1 LSLVVPEP
9 EGDIRAQLRAVIDP
23 KHPKRACFATRE
35 NYGIALPPD
44 ACDEVETYTE
54 KRREGCLFTIDEA
67 LAKAFRIA
75 PAEPEAAFDKA
86 MAEILGYPE
95 AKPDVLLA
103 CQGRLFTLARVV
115 QARDTQDWV
124 VHEAMTSPA
133 MLGYTTEELQKHV
146 PSGGRLVVSTPA
158 DVIRRRLA
166 LREAGK

>member
-1 LSLVVPEP
+1 MGLRSTDRTEGTLVS
-9 EGDIRAQLRAVIDP
+9 R
-23 KHPKRACFATRE
+23 
-35 NYGIALPPD
+35 
-44 ACDEVETYTE
+44 DE
-54 KRREGCLFTIDEA
+54 DA
-67 LAKAFRIA
+67 LAAFRAA
-75 PAEPEAAFDKA
+75 PSEPEAEFDRA
-86 MAEILGYPE
+86 MAKILGYPE

-115 QARDTQDWV
+115 QARDAQDWV

-146 PSGGRLVVSTPA
+146 PSGGRLAVLTPA

>member
-1 LSLVVPEP
+1 MIIPEP
-9 EGDIRAQLRAVIDP
+9 AGDIRAQLTALMTSA
-23 KHPKRACFATRE
+23 HPKRACFIVPDNYLPSRRVEALLEVRE
-35 NYGIALPPD
+35 EGQLYTEDEAIAL
-44 ACDEVETYTE
+44 
-54 KRREGCLFTIDEA
+54 
-67 LAKAFRIA
+67 AFRHA
-75 PAEPEAAFDKA
+75 PKAPEAAFDRA
-86 MAEILGYPE
+86 MAQILGYPE

-115 QARDTQDWV
+115 QARDAQDWV

-146 PSGGRLVVSTPA
+146 PSGGRLAVLTPA